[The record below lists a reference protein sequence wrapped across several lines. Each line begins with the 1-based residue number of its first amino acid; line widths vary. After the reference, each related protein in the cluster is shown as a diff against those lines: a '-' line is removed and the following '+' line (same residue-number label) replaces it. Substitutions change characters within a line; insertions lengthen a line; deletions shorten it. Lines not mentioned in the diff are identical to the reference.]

1 MFEFRHTVQFLAV
14 LLYIKF
20 AVKYNALLK
29 EQTGGD
35 KRKAITL
42 ISLKISMT
50 MKRFFQVV
58 FELLP

>member
-1 MFEFRHTVQFLAV
+1 MFEFHHTVQFLAV

-35 KRKAITL
+35 KRKTIAL
-42 ISLKISMT
+42 IS
-50 MKRFFQVV
+50 V
-58 FELLP
+58 